1 MKLKIKS
8 GAPLRGETSVPG
20 DKSIS
25 HRTVM
30 LGALASGTSHVS
42 GFLPGGDPMAT
53 VSVVRGL
60 GIEVEQIAP
69 TELVIHGQGLRGLR
83 EPEDV
88 LNCVNSGTTVRL
100 ISGIL
105 AGQRFLSVLTGSA
118 QLRRRPMGR
127 IVKPLTAMGAE
138 IWGRDGGRLLP
149 LAIRGGGLHGMD
161 YTLPVASAQVK
172 SAVLLAGL
180 FADGET
186 VVRQPG
192 PARDH
197 TERLLEAMGADI
209 RTEGLSVRLV
219 PPSGELRPFDVTVP
233 GDFSSA
239 AFLLVAGLLIP
250 GSEVVIQGVGVNPTR
265 TGLLDVL
272 MEMGAD
278 VSLQDRRVVGGEPVA
293 DLVVRQSELSA
304 GQVSGDRVVRM
315 IDEFPIFAV
324 AATQAHGV
332 TEVRDAAELRVKE
345 TDRIATVALELRKL
359 GASVEETPDGFRIE
373 GPTALKGATVDAHG
387 DHRLA
392 MALTVAGLLAEG
404 ETTLLGAE
412 CIGDSYP
419 GFVDTIQA
427 LGGELCAWR

>member
-1 MKLKIKS
+1 MELKIEP
-8 GAPLRGETSVPG
+8 GNGLRGETTVPG

-25 HRTVM
+25 HRAVM
-30 LGALASGTSHVS
+30 LGALAKGASRVVR
-42 GFLPGGDPMAT
+42 FLPGGDPMAT

-60 GIEVEQIAP
+60 GVDIEQLGS
-69 TELVIHGQGLRGLR
+69 TELVIHGRGLRGLK

-88 LNCVNSGTTVRL
+88 LSCVNSGTTARL
-100 ISGIL
+100 VSGIL
-105 AGQRFLSVLTGSA
+105 AGQDFLSVLTGSP
-118 QLRRRPMGR
+118 QLRQRPMGR
-127 IVKPLTAMGAE
+127 IVRPLTAMGAR

-149 LAIRGGGLHGMD
+149 LAIHGGNLHAME

-186 VVRQPG
+186 IVRQPG

-209 RTEGLSVRLV
+209 RAEGLDVRLM
-219 PPSGELRPFDVTVP
+219 PPPDDLRPFDVTVP

-239 AFLLVAGLLIP
+239 AFLLVAALLVP
-250 GSEVVIQGVGVNPTR
+250 GSEVVIRHVGVNPTR

-278 VSLQDRRVVGGEPVA
+278 VSLQEERVVGGEPVA
-293 DLVVRQSELSA
+293 DLLVRRSHLSA
-304 GQVSGDRVVRM
+304 GKVAGDRVVRM
-315 IDEFPIFAV
+315 IDEFPVFAI
-324 AATQAHGV
+324 AATQADGV

-359 GASVEETPDGFRIE
+359 GAQVEEMPDGFRIE
-373 GPTALKGATVDAHG
+373 GPTCLKGTTLDSHG

-392 MALTVAGLLAEG
+392 MALAVAGLLTEG
-404 ETTLLGAE
+404 ETTVLGAE

-419 GFVDTIQA
+419 GFVETLRA
-427 LGGELCAWR
+427 LGAMVSG